1 MQRGVGRSVFQLL
14 LRPLAPNVLWR
25 FLRHI
30 GRFLDHLGGVDTPIG
45 RALAPKIQAKLN
57 KYMESGEINMP
68 ASIRASCTKFGL
80 KVPETHK
87 NISTPLWGINTPAG
101 RMPVPKAGPSWAI
114 TFGVRSSISQLP
126 LRPHAPNCFWRYLR
140 HIGTFLDHLQ
150 GVDTPAYRVPV
161 AKAGPSWA
169 ITFGVRS
176 SISQLP
182 LRPHAPNCFWRYLRH
197 IGTFLDHLQGVD
209 TPADRVPVA
218 KAGPS
223 WANTFGVG
231 RSISWQSIK
240 AWCTNFLDIPE
251 THRNISRQLVRC
263 WHTCRQSASGQSW
276 DKLSKYIWGGVVNIL
291 VSIKAWCTNFLDI
304 PGTHRNIPDHL
315 RDVDTPM
322 VRAPAPKPRPSW
334 ANTFGVGRS
343 IISASIRAPCTKYH
357 FGGS

>member
-150 GVDTPAYRVPV
+150 GVDTPAGRVPV

-169 ITFGVRS
+169 NTFGVGRP
-176 SISQLP
+176 ISWHP
-182 LRPHAPNCFWRYLRH
+182 LRPDAPIFWTFLRH
-197 IGTFLDHLQGVD
+197 IETFLDNLWGVD

-231 RSISWQSIK
+231 RSISWYPLRPDAPIF
-240 AWCTNFLDIPE
+240 WTFLGHIE
-251 THRNISRQLVRC
+251 TFQTTSEMLTHPWLEHQHPNP
-263 WHTCRQSASGQSW
+263 GQVEQ
-276 DKLSKYIWGGVVNIL
+276 I
-291 VSIKAWCTNFLDI
+291 
-304 PGTHRNIPDHL
+304 HL
-315 RDVDTPM
+315 
-322 VRAPAPKPRPSW
+322 
-334 ANTFGVGRS
+334 G
-343 IISASIRAPCTKYH
+343 
-357 FGGS
+357 